1 MGEVSI
7 KRVAEAPGSKICDEI
22 IAVFATLEIR
32 DSVKRAAKEFAGE
45 AGLGICLEI
54 PNSLQNSLKALELVS
69 FNLKKK
75 HQKIKRSIKFDDAN
89 MDLVLDFNTDPENNP
104 WRRITADQAKKMK
117 QQLGDRTREVSDD
130 ELKTLLD
137 S

>member
-1 MGEVSI
+1 MES
-7 KRVAEAPGSKICDEI
+7 
-22 IAVFATLEIR
+22 
-32 DSVKRAAKEFAGE
+32 
-45 AGLGICLEI
+45 
-54 PNSLQNSLKALELVS
+54 VS

-75 HQKIKRSIKFDDAN
+75 HQKIKRSIKFDDAI
-89 MDLVLDFNTDPENNP
+89 MELVLDFNTDPESNP
-104 WRRITADQAKKMK
+104 WRRITADHAKKMK